1 MNSYNSGLFAEFLAK
16 MYLRLHGFRIVQ
28 SRYITGRNTGRA
40 EIDIIARRRNLM
52 VFIEVKRRPD
62 IKTAWAAITPAQ
74 GVRLR
79 RAAENFKR
87 QLLDMDT
94 EFTKAVAEVEKQ
106 PEDAFTVDPAND
118 ESAASSGDG
127 APTEPP
133 AADMPPAEG
142 A

>member
-1 MNSYNSGLFAEFLAK
+1 MPMMPPSMSPARAKTFHPNHTRFSMNSYNSGLFAEFWAK

-52 VFIEVKRRPD
+52 IFIEVKRRPD

-79 RAAENFKR
+79 RAAENFIVR
-87 QLLDMDT
+87 NGWRGDT
-94 EFTKAVAEVEKQ
+94 RF
-106 PEDAFTVDPAND
+106 DAILVCRWRIYWAR
-118 ESAASSGDG
+118 G
-127 APTEPP
+127 AL
-133 AADMPPAEG
+133 
-142 A
+142 